1 VVDDAQ
7 RIVNQDLL
15 AQVERARRRVLV
27 AAHCVQHALEFVS
40 IAFIGAFLPIL
51 ALPVLSGR

>member
-7 RIVNQDLL
+7 RMVNWDLL
-15 AQVERARRRVLV
+15 AQVERTRQRVLV
-27 AAHCVQHALEFVS
+27 AAHCVQHALGFVS
-40 IAFIGAFLPIL
+40 AAFIGAFLPIL